1 MPETWTV
8 KQCSAQVFDRQ
19 TKVVRQCR
27 NLTRETETLCD
38 WHKKH
43 APMEVK

>member
-8 KQCSAQVFDRQ
+8 KQCPAQVFDR
-19 TKVVRQCR
+19 KAKLVRQCR
-27 NLTRETETLCD
+27 NVIPENESLCD